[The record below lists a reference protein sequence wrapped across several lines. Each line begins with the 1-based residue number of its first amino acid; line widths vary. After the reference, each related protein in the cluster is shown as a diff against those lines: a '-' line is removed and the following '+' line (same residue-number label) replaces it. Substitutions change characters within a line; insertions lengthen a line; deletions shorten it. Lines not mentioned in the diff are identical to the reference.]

1 MLTPL
6 YCRWKY
12 LERDW
17 ISNTIKNQYRDN
29 EENNSKKDIID
40 KQNLISVEPKL
51 KVKGFNKENLGIVG
65 LTKRRLTNKT
75 TNNTF
80 TLYTIL

>member
-29 EENNSKKDIID
+29 GRK
-40 KQNLISVEPKL
+40 
-51 KVKGFNKENLGIVG
+51 
-65 LTKRRLTNKT
+65 
-75 TNNTF
+75 
-80 TLYTIL
+80 

>member
-17 ISNTIKNQYRDN
+17 ISNTIKNQYRDMSGI
-29 EENNSKKDIID
+29 EILKSAG
-40 KQNLISVEPKL
+40 L
-51 KVKGFNKENLGIVG
+51 KVRQL
-65 LTKRRLTNKT
+65 
-75 TNNTF
+75 
-80 TLYTIL
+80 